1 MDEKRLEILE
11 RSSLVFKKY
20 GIKSI
25 TMDDL
30 ARELG
35 ISKKTIYKYFRDKD
49 DLVLSI
55 TNMKVSMD
63 AALCKNC
70 QQNSDN
76 AIDDL
81 INVSKLVVEH
91 FSNVNPTFFYD
102 LKKYHNDAWEIV
114 EKHKWEFVLSMIRA
128 NIERG
133 IQENIYRDDIN
144 IEIISK
150 LYVNSTDAIM
160 NGEIFPWPEFK
171 FQEVFIELIHF
182 QINGM
187 ANENGKAYLLQ
198 NINKENNA

>member
-11 RSSLVFKKY
+11 RSSLVFMKY

-35 ISKKTIYKYFRDKD
+35 ISKKTIYKYFKDKD
-49 DLVLSI
+49 DLVRSI
-55 TNMKVSMD
+55 IEMKVSMD
-63 AALCKNC
+63 AALCTNC
-70 QQNSDN
+70 QQNSVN

-91 FSNVNPTFFYD
+91 FSNVNPTVFYD
-102 LKKYHNDAWEIV
+102 LKKYHNDAWEIM
-114 EKHKWEFVLSMIRA
+114 EKHKWDFVLSMIRA

-133 IQENIYRDDIN
+133 IHENIYRDDLN
-144 IEIISK
+144 AEIMSR
-150 LYVNSTDAIM
+150 LYVSSTDAIM
-160 NGEIFPWPEFK
+160 NGDIFPWPEFK
-171 FQEVFIELIHF
+171 FQEVFAELIRF

-187 ANENGKAYLLQ
+187 ANENGKTYLLQ
-198 NINKENNA
+198 NFKNENNA